1 VRLVR
6 FLPPLAAAVVVSGL
20 LAVSG
25 LLSPPG
31 RTSDAAPAGCDILQ
45 VENELSGSSS
55 VVRLTAP
62 DGERRELGQT
72 GYALNAIA
80 YSADQDMVY
89 GVADAP
95 RHGRFSDGAHA
106 VEISRSGQVT
116 DLGSVGRAGRR
127 GGWSWATGATAGAI
141 DGTTWYLQRANDL
154 YTVDIDPASPD
165 YLTVTGRVQLR
176 PVVLAAGVDDFA
188 YDPASGLLYGVSM
201 SFAGHGRVVTID
213 PRTGHVEP
221 LPGLRF
227 PSASAYG
234 AVVLGPDNTLYA
246 TANRIGYRSVTYRL
260 PLDGSGPAVEI
271 STGPPLV
278 SSDAAGCLVSSPP
291 PSSSTPSSPPPFSTQ
306 PPPSSSSSPPPSSSS
321 SPAPPPPSSP
331 SPTPAPQSLPP
342 LPPPPDAPVLVEQPP
357 PEPRVDPPTPA
368 PTPSAIQAPPSPTPS
383 GRPNPQPSAAPV
395 VDTAAHVK
403 EQRRWGLTVLILVL
417 GAGAVAGRVRRG
429 R

>member
-1 VRLVR
+1 MRLVR
-6 FLPPLAAAVVVSGL
+6 LLPPLAAAVVVSGL

-31 RTSDAAPAGCDILQ
+31 RTSAAADAGCDILQ
-45 VENELSGSSS
+45 VENQFSGSSS
-55 VVRLTAP
+55 VVRLTVP
-62 DGERRELGQT
+62 EGDRRELGET

-116 DLGSVGRAGRR
+116 DLGAVGRAGRR

-154 YTVDIDPASPD
+154 YTVDIDPAGPD

-176 PVVLAAGVDDFA
+176 PVVLASGVDDFA
-188 YDPASGLLYGVSM
+188 YDAASGLLYGVSM

-221 LPGLRF
+221 VPGLRF
-227 PSASAYG
+227 PAASAYG
-234 AVVLGPDNTLYA
+234 AVVLGPDKTLYA

-260 PLDGSGPAVEI
+260 PLDGSSPAAEI

-291 PSSSTPSSPPPFSTQ
+291 PSSPPPSSPPPPSSSPS
-306 PPPSSSSSPPPSSSS
+306 PPPSSSSSPPP
-321 SPAPPPPSSP
+321 PSS
-331 SPTPAPQSLPP
+331 SPTPAPPPLPP
-342 LPPPPDAPVLVEQPP
+342 LPPPPNAPVLVEQPSP
-357 PEPRVDPPTPA
+357 QPRTDTPTPSPTPT
-368 PTPSAIQAPPSPTPS
+368 PTPSAVQAPPPSPTPS
-383 GRPNPQPSAAPV
+383 GRPKPQPSASPV

-417 GAGAVAGRVRRG
+417 GAGAAASRVRRG

>member
-1 VRLVR
+1 
-6 FLPPLAAAVVVSGL
+6 
-20 LAVSG
+20 
-25 LLSPPG
+25 
-31 RTSDAAPAGCDILQ
+31 
-45 VENELSGSSS
+45 
-55 VVRLTAP
+55 
-62 DGERRELGQT
+62 
-72 GYALNAIA
+72 
-80 YSADQDMVY
+80 MVY

-95 RHGRFSDGAHA
+95 HHGRFADGAHA
-106 VEISRSGQVT
+106 VEISRSGQVA

-141 DGTTWYLQRANDL
+141 DGTTWYLQRADDL
-154 YTVDIDPASPD
+154 YTVDIDPAGPD

-176 PVVLAAGVDDFA
+176 PVALASGVDDFA
-188 YDPASGLLYGVSM
+188 YDAASGLLYGVSM

-221 LPGLRF
+221 LPGLSF
-227 PSASAYG
+227 PAASAYG

-291 PSSSTPSSPPPFSTQ
+291 PSSPPPSPPPFST
-306 PPPSSSSSPPPSSSS
+306 PPPRSLPAPPSSSSSPPSSSS
-321 SPAPPPPSSP
+321 SSAPLSSS

-342 LPPPPDAPVLVEQPP
+342 LPPPPNASALVEQPSP
-357 PEPRVDPPTPA
+357 QPRVDTSTPSPT
-368 PTPSAIQAPPSPTPS
+368 PTPSAVQAPPPSPVPS
-383 GRPNPQPSAAPV
+383 GRPKPQPSASPV

-417 GAGAVAGRVRRG
+417 GAGAAASRVRRG